1 MPRVK
6 PEPVDDP
13 GRGVV
18 CNAEIANKSSN
29 VDSIVNTSYLQ
40 QLLTP
45 GTSPEL
51 LENGVRIG
59 TRVLKSLKE
68 PLEGGAAET
77 AGSEWLKSIVDLEA
91 LAKPTRTIV
100 GVVGNTGAGKSSVI
114 SAVLDEERLLPTNC
128 MRACTASPTE
138 ISYNYSESPEELYRA
153 EVDFI
158 TADDWIKDLRGLYSD
173 LLDGSGEISRECTNQ
188 DSDAGVAY
196 AKIRAVYPKM
206 TKEMITQA
214 TPEALANQ
222 ATVRQVLGT
231 VKKLRATTA
240 ASLYRQLQNYVDS
253 KEKDTERRMEYWP
266 LIKVVR
272 IFTKAS
278 ALATGAC
285 IVDLPGVQDSN
296 AARAA
301 VAANYMKACTGLWIV
316 APITRAVDDKTAKS
330 LLGDSFRRQ
339 LKYDG
344 TYSAV
349 TFICS
354 KTDDIS
360 VTEASESLG
369 IEEEISESWSRI
381 QELSD
386 DIGKLKSD
394 IADLRD
400 ERDACNDLVDKIEQT
415 WDKWET
421 LASKLADGSTVYP
434 PPNTPIKKRKRRSE
448 PKRSRKNHTS
458 SDLDSDFSDADSSDS
473 SDKENQERMAE
484 DREPLT
490 EDQIEAKLASL
501 KAEKKEVRVKKKE
514 IEEQVKTTREKIKEF
529 VTEKEML
536 LAEVKAVCIQGRNE
550 YSRRAI
556 KQDFAMGIKELDQ
569 ENAAEEDEAN
579 FDPET
584 DLRDYDAVA
593 ASLPVFCVSS
603 RAFQK
608 LSDRLQK
615 DDFNGGGFQ
624 SLDDTEI
631 PQLQAHAKKLT
642 EAGRAANSRRFLNDL
657 MQLLNSMTMWASDD
671 GTGSTLSN
679 ADKAKEE
686 TRLLKQLRRIEQEL
700 ETALE
705 ECLTSVREV
714 LDENIFENF
723 HKYIPAAVEAALPTA
738 TQWGAHRSTG
748 GLLWATYKATCRRN
762 GVFAGASGARDFNDE
777 LFSPIS
783 KHLANGWERA
793 FQRRLPVALDNFP
806 RAIKACIEK
815 FHRDATEQARE
826 RGTQYTGLN
835 MLTQQLRGHSQ
846 SVADMKAS
854 VLGLAQELQREA
866 SRSFTPVIQEEMIP
880 AYEGCVAERGPGSYM
895 RMKNLMLAHVTNQ
908 RGVMFR
914 AATDHVQEQLEGMCE
929 QIGAELEA
937 SIQGL
942 RERLTRDY
950 LAVLVGVDASSVSLG
965 PSRVEMMLRGEMAPL
980 LRKADRFFAELFPG
994 QEDKYAKGEEGVGDL
1009 DDDKKKHDNDFVK
1022 EEPEAAAQDSITV
1035 GWEWD

>member
-1 MPRVK
+1 MPGVK

-13 GRGVV
+13 GLGAVGDAD
-18 CNAEIANKSSN
+18 NTNKSSN
-29 VDSIVNTSYLQ
+29 VDNIVNTSYLQ
-40 QLLTP
+40 QLLAP
-45 GTSPEL
+45 GNSPEL
-51 LENGVRIG
+51 LEKGVSIG
-59 TRVLKSLKE
+59 TRLLKSLKG
-68 PLEGGAAET
+68 PLEGGAAQT
-77 AGSEWLKSIVDLEA
+77 TGSQWLKSIGDLEA

-138 ISYNYSESPEELYRA
+138 ISYNYSENPDELYRA

-158 TADDWIKDLRGLYSD
+158 TTDDWIKDLRGLYSD
-173 LLDGSGEISRECTNQ
+173 LLDGNGEISRECTNQ

-196 AKIRAVYPKM
+196 AKIRAVYPRM

-214 TPEALANQ
+214 TPEALASQ
-222 ATVRQVLGT
+222 VAVRQVLGT

-253 KEKDTERRMEYWP
+253 KEKDTEKRMEYWP

-285 IVDLPGVQDSN
+285 LVDLPGVQDSN

-386 DIGKLKSD
+386 DIRKLKSD
-394 IADLRD
+394 MGDLRD
-400 ERDACNDLVDKIEQT
+400 ERDACSDLVEKIELT
-415 WDKWET
+415 WDKWEI
-421 LASKLADGSTVYP
+421 LSSKLADGSTVYP
-434 PPNTPIKKRKRRSE
+434 PPPTPSKKRKRQSK
-448 PKRSRKNHTS
+448 PKSSRKNHAS
-458 SDLDSDFSDADSSDS
+458 SDIDSDFSDTDGSDS
-473 SDKENQERMAE
+473 SDKENQEDVAE

-490 EDQIEAKLASL
+490 QDMIEAKLASL

-514 IEEQVKTTREKIKEF
+514 VEEKVKVVREKIKELT
-529 VTEKEML
+529 TEREML

-608 LSDRLQK
+608 LSGRLQK

-624 SLDDTEI
+624 SPDDTEI

-642 EAGRAANSRRFLNDL
+642 EAGRAANARRFLNNL
-657 MQLLNSMTMWASDD
+657 LQLLNSMTMWASDD

-686 TRLLKQLRRIEQEL
+686 TRLRKQLHRMEQDLATTL
-700 ETALE
+700 EN
-705 ECLTSVREV
+705 CITSVQTV
-714 LDENIFENF
+714 LEENIFENF
-723 HKYIPAAVEAALPTA
+723 DKYIPAAVDAAVPTA
-738 TQWGAHRSTG
+738 TQWGAHRSAG

-762 GVFAGASGARDFNDE
+762 GIFSGSSGPRDFNDE

-793 FQRRLPVALDNFP
+793 FQRRLPAALDSFARN
-806 RAIKACIEK
+806 IKACLSK
-815 FHRDATEQARE
+815 FHRDATERARA
-826 RGTQYTGLN
+826 RGTQYTGLSRLN
-835 MLTQQLRGHSQ
+835 QQLEAHSHRILD
-846 SVADMKAS
+846 VGVTILA
-854 VLGLAQELQREA
+854 LAQELQREA
-866 SRSFTPVIQEEMIP
+866 NRAFTPVIQEQMMP
-880 AYEGCVAERGPGSYM
+880 AYEDCVAERGPGSYM
-895 RMKNLMLAHVTNQ
+895 RMKNLMLAHVTDH
-908 RGVMFR
+908 RGSMFR
-914 AATDHVQEQLEGMCE
+914 VATNAVQEQLEEMCHK
-929 QIGAELEA
+929 IGEELGA
-937 SIQGL
+937 SIQEL
-942 RERLTRDY
+942 QARLARDY
-950 LAVLVGVDASSVSLG
+950 LSVLVGVDASSVGLG
-965 PSRVEMMLRGEMAPL
+965 PSRVELMLRGEMEPL

-994 QEDKYAKGEEGVGDL
+994 QEDKYAQGEEDGE
-1009 DDDKKKHDNDFVK
+1009 DDDDDEKEEDGDDFVK
-1022 EEPEAAAQDSITV
+1022 NEPEGLSPDSVTV
-1035 GWEWD
+1035 KGE